1 MYTFWRMYYSYA
13 QNLDRWAVKILI
25 WDTLY
30 KKLYFLSIKTF
41 TTSFF
46 VYALYPVYKFPS
58 TSVCF
63 GQDPIIV
70 KNWIFVDF
78 GCSKNVPLVGAHDKW
93 DLYPM

>member
-46 VYALYPVYKFPS
+46 VYAL
-58 TSVCF
+58 
-63 GQDPIIV
+63 
-70 KNWIFVDF
+70 
-78 GCSKNVPLVGAHDKW
+78 DK
-93 DLYPM
+93 